1 MLLFD
6 RINSDI
12 KSAMLSKD
20 KVKLAVLRDIKS
32 KLLLEST
39 SSANAEVTN
48 DVVVKVVK
56 KLHKQRLETID
67 VYTKQGRSDLAEEEE
82 LQSKVLEKY
91 LPKQLSVEEIHK
103 AVIDAISET
112 NAQGMQDMG
121 KVMSLLNSKIGG
133 QSDGKVMA
141 AIVKEELA

>member
-1 MLLFD
+1 
-6 RINSDI
+6 
-12 KSAMLSKD
+12 MLSKD

-121 KVMSLLNSKIGG
+121 KVMGLLNSKIGG

>member
-121 KVMSLLNSKIGG
+121 KVMGLLNSKIGG

>member
-12 KSAMLSKD
+12 KAAMLSKD

-121 KVMSLLNSKIGG
+121 KVMGLLNSKIGG

>member
-121 KVMSLLNSKIGG
+121 KVMGLLNSKIGG
-133 QSDGKVMA
+133 QSDGKIMA

>member
-1 MLLFD
+1 
-6 RINSDI
+6 
-12 KSAMLSKD
+12 MLSKD

-39 SSANAEVTN
+39 SSANSEVTN

-121 KVMSLLNSKIGG
+121 KVMGLLNSKIGG
-133 QSDGKVMA
+133 QSDGKIMA

>member
-121 KVMSLLNSKIGG
+121 KVMVLLNSKIGG

>member
-12 KSAMLSKD
+12 KAAMLSKD
-20 KVKLAVLRDIKS
+20 KVKLAVLRDVKS

-56 KLHKQRLETID
+56 KLYKQRMETID
-67 VYTKQGRSDLAEEEE
+67 IYSKQGRSDLAEEEE

-121 KVMSLLNSKIGG
+121 KVMGLLNSKIGG
-133 QSDGKVMA
+133 QSDGKIMA

>member
-1 MLLFD
+1 
-6 RINSDI
+6 
-12 KSAMLSKD
+12 MLSKD
-20 KVKLAVLRDIKS
+20 KVKLAVLRDVKS

-56 KLHKQRLETID
+56 KLYKQRMETID
-67 VYTKQGRSDLAEEEE
+67 IYSKQGRSDLAEEEE

-91 LPKQLSVEEIHK
+91 LPKQLSVEENKK

-121 KVMSLLNSKIGG
+121 KVMGLLNSKIGG
-133 QSDGKVMA
+133 QSDGKIMA